1 MARGR
6 TFVRILFLTLD
17 KTSGIMGMLKSC
29 ARGPDGP
36 PASPSLPNIRPFE
49 TGRFLSEPKLA
60 DCVERNLPRA
70 AHRPAALRKVQSMPK
85 AAYDADKAR
94 EFCARLADGVPLQAI
109 VRTPDMPVM
118 ATISDWRGRKE
129 FRTQFARARQQQAES
144 LVDEII
150 EISSALRDAKATGAG
165 DMALAKLRIDTLKWL
180 VARATPAADD
190 EPRKAEPAAKSERI
204 RLVRVAT
211 GVPRADD

>member
-1 MARGR
+1 M
-6 TFVRILFLTLD
+6 
-17 KTSGIMGMLKSC
+17 
-29 ARGPDGP
+29 
-36 PASPSLPNIRPFE
+36 
-49 TGRFLSEPKLA
+49 
-60 DCVERNLPRA
+60 
-70 AHRPAALRKVQSMPK
+70 RKAQSMPK
-85 AAYDADKAR
+85 AVYDADKAR
-94 EFCARLADGVPLQAI
+94 EFCALLADGVPLHTI

-129 FRTQFARARQQQAES
+129 FRMQFARARQLQAES

-150 EISSALRDAKATGAG
+150 EISSSLRDGKATGAG

-180 VARATPAADD
+180 VARATPAAED
-190 EPRKAEPAAKSERI
+190 EPRRAEPANRPERI